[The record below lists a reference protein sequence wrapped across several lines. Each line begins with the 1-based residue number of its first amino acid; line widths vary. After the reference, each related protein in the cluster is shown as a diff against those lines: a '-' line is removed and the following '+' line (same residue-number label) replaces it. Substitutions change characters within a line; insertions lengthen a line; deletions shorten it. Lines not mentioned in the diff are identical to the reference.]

1 MKCAV
6 KVNVYTHPV
15 ANSSLSYR
23 SKDLQCVPFFAGVKA
38 HHCKNSVVLKV
49 HDGKLCLPL
58 QTPKPFFW
66 PTARLSWHLNHAQHV
81 Q

>member
-15 ANSSLSYR
+15 ANTSLSFR

-49 HDGKLCLPL
+49 YDGNFCLPM
-58 QTPKPFFW
+58 
-66 PTARLSWHLNHAQHV
+66 
-81 Q
+81 